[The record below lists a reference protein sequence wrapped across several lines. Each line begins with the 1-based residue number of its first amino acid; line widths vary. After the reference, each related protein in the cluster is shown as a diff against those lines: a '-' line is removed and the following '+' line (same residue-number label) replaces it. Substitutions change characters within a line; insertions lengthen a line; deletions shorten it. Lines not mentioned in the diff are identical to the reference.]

1 MFTLNRY
8 VVCFSVTSFA
18 EPVAFHLII
27 VSCTVQIGP
36 VGEEVALDA
45 DLPKYIIRGS
55 EEEENWRRNHPQ
67 GYKLHHSAGIATGA
81 SELHKAANIGD
92 VEEVRRLLEEKA
104 QLVNI
109 RDENGWAPLH
119 VSELWLS

>member
-8 VVCFSVTSFA
+8 VIRFSVTPSPSLSYFTSSG
-18 EPVAFHLII
+18 F
-27 VSCTVQIGP
+27 SCTFQIGP

-55 EEEENWRRNHPQ
+55 EEEDNWRRTHPQ
-67 GYKLHHSAGIATGA
+67 GYKLHQSAGIITGA
-81 SELHKAANIGD
+81 SELHKAAGIGD
-92 VEEVRRLLEEKA
+92 VEEVRRLLEEKS

-109 RDENGWAPLH
+109 RDENGWGPLH
-119 VSELWLS
+119 VSEL